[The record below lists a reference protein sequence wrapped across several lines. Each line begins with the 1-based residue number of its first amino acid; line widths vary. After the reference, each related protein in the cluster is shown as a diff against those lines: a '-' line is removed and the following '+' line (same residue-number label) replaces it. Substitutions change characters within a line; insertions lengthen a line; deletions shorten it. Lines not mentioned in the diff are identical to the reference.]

1 MSIQVWEHF
10 FKPEVRSHGRSFV
23 SKGKVSLSQPSDT
36 EIQTY
41 VRAST
46 SFKVTFKSD
55 SIESNIVTVDCSCP
69 LSKKGQFCKHIWAS
83 LLTIEEKNSD
93 FLQSKTELHKLS
105 LLSQAQENSQ
115 TSYKNKQADYRKQQY
130 QKQKQR
136 LKEQKQSKNKITNS
150 DEFPLAIET
159 ALKFFLDNGFVL
171 RESFTTEAV
180 GLARKKL
187 ARVFH
192 PDLGGSHSE
201 ILELNKFA
209 DVLTKFLKS

>member
-1 MSIQVWEHF
+1 MSIQAWDHF

-23 SKGKVSLSQPSDT
+23 SKGKVSLSRPSDT

-46 SFKVTFKSD
+46 SFKVTFKCD
-55 SIESNIVTVDCSCP
+55 SIESKILTVDCTCP

-83 LLTIEEKNSD
+83 LLTIDEKNSD
-93 FLQSKTELHKLS
+93 FLLSKTELHKS
-105 LLSQAQENSQ
+105 SQVREDSQ
-115 TSYKNKQADYRKQQY
+115 TSYKSKQDDYRKQQY

-136 LKEQKQSKNKITNS
+136 LKEQKQSKKKITNS
-150 DEFPLAIET
+150 EEFPPAIET
-159 ALKFFLDNGFVL
+159 ALKFFLDNGFAL
-171 RESFTTEAV
+171 RESLTSEAV